1 MSLKWKDALVMQYV
15 SVLEPNDAVL
25 GVQGCF
31 TFQAICLI
39 PNKPG
44 DLGVFPN
51 RVGKHKRCSRFFP
64 PILFLQDI
72 QHVSMSDMFAIWYVD
87 LFEHVNPS
95 VMLCTSTCM
104 SVRDVVHVNHVSTR
118 PHLIL
123 VHISKWDIVICL
135 YVLDLGARTFHVTT
149 RPYTHEKFWGTGN
162 LISMKN
168 KTSTSV
174 QTTSQRVDEVFL
186 EILPS

>member
-1 MSLKWKDALVMQYV
+1 MQYV

-51 RVGKHKRCSRFFP
+51 RVGKHKRRSRFFP

-72 QHVSMSDMFAIWYVD
+72 QHVSMFDMFAI
-87 LFEHVNPS
+87 
-95 VMLCTSTCM
+95 
-104 SVRDVVHVNHVSTR
+104 
-118 PHLIL
+118 
-123 VHISKWDIVICL
+123 
-135 YVLDLGARTFHVTT
+135 
-149 RPYTHEKFWGTGN
+149 
-162 LISMKN
+162 
-168 KTSTSV
+168 
-174 QTTSQRVDEVFL
+174 
-186 EILPS
+186 